1 MPLIGGAAI
10 DDRLILLRM
19 EFWEPVPPLIK
30 SLRRSEQDMPS
41 LSRREFVNAA
51 TFAAAL
57 AGIPRSASA
66 ADYPSRPIRLVIP
79 YSAGG
84 SGDQIGRPWVE
95 RMSSQLG
102 PAFVDNIGG
111 AGGAIGTTAVAR
123 EKPDGYSLLLGN
135 GSTQVIIPLT
145 TQNSSYAV
153 GDFRAIYRL
162 ISSALVFAVHPSL
175 PATDLQGLIAYAR
188 SNPGKLSYGTP
199 GIGTGNHLV
208 GELFKQQAGGLDIVH
223 VPYRGISQ
231 ATNDV
236 VSGQISLVV
245 AVMSVQLQQLSRAG
259 KVRLLAVTT
268 DKRLS
273 GAREIPTAIESGMPD
288 LRYEGWFGL
297 FAPKQTEDAIID
309 RLAQATRVAMADP
322 SLQANYRAQG
332 MEPDSDSS
340 PDEFQRMVDVTAASL
355 GPVIKSIGL
364 KSL

>member
-1 MPLIGGAAI
+1 MTIAACCCEWSFGVGLAS
-10 DDRLILLRM
+10 DGSSRHL
-19 EFWEPVPPLIK
+19 
-30 SLRRSEQDMPS
+30 EQDMPS
-41 LSRREFVNAA
+41 LSRRDFVNAA

-57 AGIPRSASA
+57 AGVPNFGSA

-79 YSAGG
+79 YAAGG

-95 RMSSQLG
+95 KMSSQLG
-102 PAFVDNIGG
+102 PTFVDNIGG

-145 TQNSSYAV
+145 TPNPTYAI

-162 ISSALVFAVHPSL
+162 ISSALVFAVHPSV
-175 PATDLQGLIAYAR
+175 PAADLQGLVAHAR

-208 GELFKQQAGGLDIVH
+208 GEMFKRQAGALDIVH
-223 VPYRGISQ
+223 IPYRGISQ
-231 ATNDV
+231 ATNDL

-245 AVMSVQLQQLSRAG
+245 AVMSVQLQQLSRTG
-259 KVRLLAVTT
+259 KIRLLAVTT

-273 GAREIPTAIESGMPD
+273 GAPDIPTAIESGMPD
-288 LRYEGWFGL
+288 LSYEGWFGL

-309 RLAQATRVAMADP
+309 RIAQATRAAMAGAA
-322 SLQANYRAQG
+322 LQANYRAQG
-332 MEPDSDSS
+332 MEPDGDSS
-340 PDEFQRMVDVTAASL
+340 PGKFQRIVDATSASL
-355 GPVIKSIGL
+355 APVIKSIGL
-364 KSL
+364 RSL